1 MTDSNASK
9 EPAVANVA
17 SELNNLLQII
27 SSTSGMIENVWE
39 GSPDSEKYFAML
51 RASVSRA
58 EQVTAQLV
66 ARAGGVQGKVLL
78 HPELQKLSTRIDE
91 SYERKHRPRLL
102 VVDDEPMALALVRNI
117 LNTGGYDPVC
127 AQSGFEGVD
136 LFRRD
141 KHSFDLV
148 LLDLTMPF
156 MDGEEAFNRLR
167 KIRPEIDVVLTTGFC
182 EQERLERMM
191 KAGLCGYLRKPFTN
205 DELLITVNSVI
216 ERSQNSRK

>member
-1 MTDSNASK
+1 MTNSNSNK

-27 SSTSGMIENVWE
+27 SSTSGMIENIWE

-66 ARAGGVQGKVLL
+66 ARAGGVQSKVLL
-78 HPELQKLSTRIDE
+78 HPELQKMTGRVDE
-91 SYERKHRPRLL
+91 SYRHQRKPRLL

-117 LNTGGYDPVC
+117 LNNGGYDPVC

-156 MDGEEAFNRLR
+156 MDGEEAFTRLR
-167 KIRPEIDVVLTTGFC
+167 KLSPDVNVVLMTGFC
-182 EQERLERMM
+182 EQGRLDRLMN
-191 KAGLCGYLRKPFTN
+191 AGLSGYLRKPFTN

-216 ERSQNSRK
+216 ERTQKSSK